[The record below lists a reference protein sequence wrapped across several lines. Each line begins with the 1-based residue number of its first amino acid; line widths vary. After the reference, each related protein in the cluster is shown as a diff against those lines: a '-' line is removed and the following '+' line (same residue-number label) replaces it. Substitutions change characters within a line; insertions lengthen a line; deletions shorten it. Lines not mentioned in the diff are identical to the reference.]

1 MDWYSGT
8 SGYSYKEWKG
18 SFYPDDLGAD
28 AMLAYYAQKLPA
40 VEINNTFYRMP
51 RREVLAGWADAV
63 PASFRF
69 VIKASKRIT
78 HDQRLVDAGDSVNYL
93 VDKLEALGDRLG
105 AVLFQLPPN
114 LRKDMERLNGFLATL
129 PQAIP
134 AAMEF
139 RHVSWHDTEVF
150 ETLANR
156 NIALCVSDDGEL
168 ALPER
173 VATTSWLYL
182 RLRQPGYDDA
192 ALTAW
197 LAKANATSAITGYAF
212 FKHEDDAGGPP
223 LAARFL
229 ELANDTA
236 QAPKPPQRARQEP
249 KTGPSRKGRI
259 AK

>member
-212 FKHEDDAGGPP
+212 FMHEDDAGGPP